1 MTIKIAI
8 FRFYYLN
15 LQDMYRS
22 YYILILILSLFAFGC
37 SGNKKSADNSIDSAT
52 IHKLWKF
59 DTVKSV
65 SNNIGSV
72 WIGRNILDL
81 KNKDTLRFSY
91 KSNKAMP
98 TSYPYKISHDTIFVS
113 NSPAYKILKLTG
125 NELQLFAIFNS
136 GNSKS
141 TKDSIVMIYKAK

>member
-1 MTIKIAI
+1 MRCLGFMA
-8 FRFYYLN
+8 N
-15 LQDMYRS
+15 LHYMSRS
-22 YYILILILSLFAFGC
+22 YYSLIIIVSFFVLGC
-37 SGNKKSADNSIDSAT
+37 SGNKRTNTSTADSAS

-72 WIGRNILDL
+72 WIGRNMLDL
-81 KNKDTLRFSY
+81 TKHDTLRFNY

-113 NSPAYKILKLTG
+113 NNPAYKILKLTG
-125 NELQLFAIFNS
+125 NELQLYAIFNS
-136 GNSKS
+136 GGS
-141 TKDSIVMIYKAK
+141 TLGKKDSIIMTYKAK